1 METLSAFLICIL
13 AVTIA
18 TAYFRIP
25 PFPVLFG
32 AAIGFGLLD
41 GIPFE
46 IVIDAARAGAG
57 RIFAILGVAVWGGSI
72 IAFSL
77 ARGGGIQRIL
87 ADLHTISSRPTVY
100 AGLAGWLLAV
110 PFMCAITPF
119 LLLAPLVKGITADP
133 KKAGVL
139 LSLAAAGSVL
149 SFVLIAPAPV
159 MATLMQAFSTDPGL
173 NHITIPLS
181 LILLLLMIVL
191 IGPGIQMDG
200 QQEIQEEQ
208 SRRFSAWAP
217 LIVPIGIII
226 IGFLLPGAR
235 AETILPVALL
245 AGAVVAV
252 LFIAGPPRREAMSKG
267 TKHAGVII
275 FDLCGAGAL
284 GGVIAASSFPTDA
297 AAFLETL
304 IPLAVIPFILACF
317 IQTAQGSRL
326 VTAVITADIVAGT
339 AIPDLIHS
347 SALFLMIAAGTMVI
361 SYTSD
366 PFFWL
371 VNRTAQ
377 QSVMETVKTFTLPLA
392 AAGCVVFLVAVLLI
406 RL

>member
-13 AVTIA
+13 AVTVA

-32 AAIGFGLLD
+32 AAIMYGILAGL
-41 GIPFE
+41 PFE
-46 IVIDAARAGAG
+46 MVIDTASAGAG

-77 ARGGGIQRIL
+77 VKGGAIEKIQSDL
-87 ADLHTISSRPTVY
+87 AIISRRPAVH
-100 AGLAGWLLAV
+100 AGLAGWLLAL

-119 LLLAPLVKGITADP
+119 LVLAPLMKGRTADA
-133 KKAGVL
+133 KRAGAL
-139 LSLAAAGSVL
+139 LSLIACGSVL

-159 MATLMQAFSTDPGL
+159 MVTLIEVFSTDPGL
-173 NHITIPLS
+173 NPLTIPLS
-181 LILLLLMIVL
+181 LILLSLMIVL
-191 IGPGIQMDG
+191 LPGRGIRND
-200 QQEIQEEQ
+200 EPQEEVKETIG
-208 SRRFSAWAP
+208 RAAAWAP
-217 LIVPIGIII
+217 LILPVAIIV
-226 IGFLLPGAR
+226 IGFLLPSVGAK
-235 AETILPVALL
+235 AILPVALL
-245 AGAVVAV
+245 AGAALSVLLITRTLRTEAV
-252 LFIAGPPRREAMSKG
+252 GDG

-284 GGVIAASSFPTDA
+284 GGVIAASSFPADA
-297 AAFLETL
+297 AGLLETI
-304 IPLAVIPFILACF
+304 IPLAIIPFILACF

-326 VTAVITADIVAGT
+326 VTAVITADIIAGT
-339 AIPDLIHS
+339 AIPDLIPA

-361 SYTSD
+361 SYASD

-377 QSVMETVKTFTLPLA
+377 QSVAETVKTFTIPLA
-392 AAGCVVFLVAVLLI
+392 AAGCVVFGVAVALI
-406 RL
+406 C